1 MSRSERLSTGK
12 NSDLQGIEYE
22 TYTLSRR
29 EWVLYGAEGI
39 LLAAVLDY
47 VFYRSFFAF
56 ILLMPLGFLYPI
68 YKKKDLKKK
77 RLRQLT
83 LQFKEAIQVLS
94 SFLSAGYSLENG
106 LFMSVRELEA
116 LYGKD
121 AMITEEFERLAA
133 GVRMNRPVEQLLAEF
148 GERSGIQDVDH
159 FAQVFGMARRSGGE
173 LVEIIRQSA
182 GVIRDKI
189 QVQEEIHTMTA
200 SRVFEQKI
208 MNGIPFGMILYID
221 FTSPGFFDIMYGTWM
236 GRLIM
241 TLCLVAVIFVI
252 GTFLGVIAGYFGG
265 IVDGVI
271 MRIADMMISFPGLV
285 LAIAIAGMLGP
296 NLVNAVISIAAV
308 SWTKYARLARSMVLR
323 VKKNLYIEAAVVNG
337 TKTWKI
343 LLVHVLPNMVT
354 QMVVTAA
361 ADIGTMMLELASLSF
376 LGFGATAPTPE
387 WGLML
392 NEGRTYMA
400 KAPWL
405 MIYPGIAIVICV
417 VVFNML
423 GDSIRDVLDPR
434 QE

>member
-1 MSRSERLSTGK
+1 MKLAKVFKENKQFTLFSILALVVVGVAVFAPQIAPYDPLDAVMLESLQAPSSAHPFGTDKLGR
-12 NSDLQGIEYE
+12 DL
-22 TYTLSRR
+22 LSR
-29 EWVLYGAEGI
+29 VI
-39 LLAAVLDY
+39 
-47 VFYRSFFAF
+47 
-56 ILLMPLGFLYPI
+56 
-68 YKKKDLKKK
+68 
-77 RLRQLT
+77 
-83 LQFKEAIQVLS
+83 
-94 SFLSAGYSLENG
+94 
-106 LFMSVRELEA
+106 
-116 LYGKD
+116 
-121 AMITEEFERLAA
+121 
-133 GVRMNRPVEQLLAEF
+133 F
-148 GERSGIQDVDH
+148 GTR
-159 FAQVFGMARRSGGE
+159 
-173 LVEIIRQSA
+173 
-182 GVIRDKI
+182 
-189 QVQEEIHTMTA
+189 
-200 SRVFEQKI
+200 
-208 MNGIPFGMILYID
+208 
-221 FTSPGFFDIMYGTWM
+221 TS
-236 GRLIM
+236 LIM
-241 TLCLVAVIFVI
+241 TLCLVAVIFVLI
-252 GTFLGVIAGYFGG
+252 FLVGSVVGVIAGYFGG
-265 IVDGVI
+265 KIDAVL

-337 TKTWKI
+337 TRTWKI

-417 VVFNML
+417 VIFNML